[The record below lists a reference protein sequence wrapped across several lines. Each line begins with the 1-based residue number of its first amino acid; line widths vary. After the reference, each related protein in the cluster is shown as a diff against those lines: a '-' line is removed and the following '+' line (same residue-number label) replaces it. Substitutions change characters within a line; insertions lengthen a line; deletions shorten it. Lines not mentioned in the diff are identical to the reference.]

1 MANFSTSVHLKL
13 KSDHVWLP
21 QPTLT
26 TSTSLKKWNSFR
38 LSSTVFHTITFRPSD
53 SKESVT
59 IVPQTSSRIA
69 DLAFILLL
77 LPLPA
82 AVVHPH
88 TALAD
93 SRPCPAALASSPG
106 PQTVTTPFLS
116 CCWPSLLSIASYL
129 SPIPRDRKSPS
140 YTALSHWPSSPSPIH
155 PVRQSPICYS
165 GSQHSRQNFLKSI
178 FPLVKVSFYIAN
190 N

>member
-59 IVPQTSSRIA
+59 IVPQTSSSHVPGSQTWPSSFSCFHFLQQWFIHTLLWLIPG
-69 DLAFILLL
+69 LALQ
-77 LPLPA
+77 PW
-82 AVVHPH
+82 
-88 TALAD
+88 
-93 SRPCPAALASSPG
+93 PAALARRQWLLPSFHVVDLHSCPLPVTYPPSQETVSPPATLLYPIG
-106 PQTVTTPFLS
+106 PQVLRLS
-116 CCWPSLLSIASYL
+116 
-129 SPIPRDRKSPS
+129 
-140 YTALSHWPSSPSPIH
+140 T
-155 PVRQSPICYS
+155 Q
-165 GSQHSRQNFLKSI
+165 
-178 FPLVKVSFYIAN
+178 
-190 N
+190 